1 MVIAVSKR
9 EVMEYRH
16 QRECESKAGE
26 RLERE

>member
-1 MVIAVSKR
+1 MVIVVSKR

-16 QRECESKAGE
+16 QRELESKEGG